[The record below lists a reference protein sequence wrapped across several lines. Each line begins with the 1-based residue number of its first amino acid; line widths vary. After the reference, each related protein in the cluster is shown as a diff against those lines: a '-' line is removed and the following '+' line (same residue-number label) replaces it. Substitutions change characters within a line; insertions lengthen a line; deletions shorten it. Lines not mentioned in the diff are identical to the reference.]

1 MDEES
6 AEEDDS
12 KDKPPSKVVTPE
24 PPKEPKLPPEVSD
37 NIRLLLKTLEFNQ
50 IDMYR

>member
-24 PPKEPKLPPEVSD
+24 PPKEPKPPPEVSD